1 MQGGED
7 GLNIGSTCL
16 GIFIGTLHLTS
27 IAEESIGALQKK
39 ESITIKLKEDTAIF
53 RE

>member
-7 GLNIGSTCL
+7 GLNIGATCL
-16 GIFIGTLHLTS
+16 GVFIGTLHLNS
-27 IAEESIGALQKK
+27 IAEESIGALRKK
-39 ESITIKLKEDTAIF
+39 KIITIKLKEDTAIL